1 VRGRG
6 GYVQG
11 KGGICAG
18 KGRIWCR
25 IWYGGGEDMVRGG
38 YSLRHGFTALFFLQD
53 VKAYVMHAVI
63 VCLNKECYW

>member
-1 VRGRG
+1 
-6 GYVQG
+6 
-11 KGGICAG
+11 
-18 KGRIWCR
+18 
-25 IWYGGGEDMVRGG
+25 MVRGG